1 MCFRYPTQKTNQK
14 VFTKLLFL
22 KNSDAWSTYVPLL
35 TAPGHLQDQI
45 LWKYLYFSHT
55 FYLLYLLLIH
65 IMLNKMICGRIAPG
79 SCFQLSFLWIRLG
92 LIVYIWKD
100 GRIQQRKGQ
109 ESCKYWLLQIRRWSL
124 WLFCL
129 HTQSLSHDGA
139 RARGGNLIMTSI
151 WSPLPTTLLVS
162 HSVNLI

>member
-1 MCFRYPTQKTNQK
+1 MVIFFYKYDLDQSKSVHQAVVSEELWCLVKSHMQPLAICKIRFWESICT
-14 VFTKLLFL
+14 FL
-22 KNSDAWSTYVPLL
+22 TLS
-35 TAPGHLQDQI
+35 
-45 LWKYLYFSHT
+45 
-55 FYLLYLLLIH
+55 LLYLLLIH
-65 IMLNKMICGRIAPG
+65 TCLIHKMICGRVAPG

-92 LIVYIWKD
+92 LIDIWKD

-109 ESCKYWLLQIRRWSL
+109 ESCKYWLLQIRRWRL
-124 WLFCL
+124 RLFCL

-151 WSPLPTTLLVS
+151 WSPLPATLLVS

>member
-1 MCFRYPTQKTNQK
+1 MLGQLYPINGPWPFARSDFVK
-14 VFTKLLFL
+14 VFVLF
-22 KNSDAWSTYVPLL
+22 SHFLL
-35 TAPGHLQDQI
+35 TLFTIDS
-45 LWKYLYFSHT
+45 YV
-55 FYLLYLLLIH
+55 
-65 IMLNKMICGRIAPG
+65 LNKMIFGRIALG

-109 ESCKYWLLQIRRWSL
+109 ESCKYWLLQLQIRRWRL

-129 HTQSLSHDGA
+129 YTQSLSHDGA

-151 WSPLPTTLLVS
+151 WSPLPATLLVS